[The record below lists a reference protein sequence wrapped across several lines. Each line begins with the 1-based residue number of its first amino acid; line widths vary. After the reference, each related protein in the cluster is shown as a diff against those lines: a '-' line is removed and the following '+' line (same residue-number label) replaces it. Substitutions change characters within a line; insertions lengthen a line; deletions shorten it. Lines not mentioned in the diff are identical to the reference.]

1 MTDKY
6 TITKEMKIINDE
18 DGFSYHFSSD
28 EYGTVSMQDGNGEE
42 VETIHIPKDCIQCVI
57 DVLEQF
63 K

>member
-1 MTDKY
+1 MTF
-6 TITKEMKIINDE
+6 TITKEFKILNDE
-18 DGFSYHFSSD
+18 YGFCFDFSSD

-42 VETIHIPKDCIQCVI
+42 VQTIHIPKDCIQHVI

>member
-1 MTDKY
+1 MSY
-6 TITKEMKIINDE
+6 TIAKEFKILHDE
-18 DGFSYHFSSD
+18 YGFSFDFSSD

-42 VETIHIPKDCIQCVI
+42 VQTIHIPKDCIQHVI

>member
-1 MTDKY
+1 
-6 TITKEMKIINDE
+6 MKIINDE

-42 VETIHIPKDCIQCVI
+42 VQTIHIPKDCIQHVI

-63 K
+63 E